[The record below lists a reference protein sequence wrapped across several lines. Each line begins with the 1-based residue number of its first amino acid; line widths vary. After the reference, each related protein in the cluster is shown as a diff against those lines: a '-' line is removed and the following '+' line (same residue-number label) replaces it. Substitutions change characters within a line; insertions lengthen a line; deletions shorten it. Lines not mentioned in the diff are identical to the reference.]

1 MIRVRIYAGVKKFS
15 KRFVLVDE
23 KKVKKKKKNLKEEKK
38 IRGICVSVKKRKD
51 GMLYID
57 DV

>member
-1 MIRVRIYAGVKKFS
+1 M

-23 KKVKKKKKNLKEEKK
+23 EKVKNKNLKEEKK

-51 GMLYID
+51 GMPYID